1 MFALLASA
9 PGFVVAP
16 RTAQGRRSKELSS
29 RFQTIKAIAWQHSR
43 FGRLAANAR
52 LTVVKARLCGVP
64 ETPKFG
70 PNARR
75 RRTGVPH
82 DGSDQ
87 LHPTAKAPARGRSL
101 MDRPLFAP
109 HRPSRASRIISAP
122 RRRPFTAGLLALALA
137 LGGLATAHAQED
149 APDAATSTA
158 TGPGSIVKGTYGAWQ
173 VSCRTPP
180 GAKEEKCALVQS
192 VTAEDRPNVGL
203 TVVFYKA
210 VGEDKKLLRVVVPL
224 GVLLPTGLGL
234 KIDNQD
240 VGNAPCSSS
249 LTRRRP
255 ASASRSRCKASAR
268 RSTT

>member
-1 MFALLASA
+1 M
-9 PGFVVAP
+9 
-16 RTAQGRRSKELSS
+16 
-29 RFQTIKAIAWQHSR
+29 
-43 FGRLAANAR
+43 
-52 LTVVKARLCGVP
+52 
-64 ETPKFG
+64 
-70 PNARR
+70 
-75 RRTGVPH
+75 
-82 DGSDQ
+82 DQ
-87 LHPTAKAPARGRSL
+87 
-101 MDRPLFAP
+101 PLFAP
-109 HRPSRASRIISAP
+109 RRPARSSRITSLP

-137 LGGLATAHAQED
+137 LGGSSPASGQED

-210 VGEDKKLLRVVVPL
+210 IGEDKKLLRVVVPL

-240 VGNAPCSSS
+240 VGNAPFLKCSKRGCIAEVVLQDEVINKLKTGTNAMFIIFDTPEAGIGIPIS
-249 LTRRRP
+249 LQGFDE
-255 ASASRSRCKASAR
+255 ALNSLK
-268 RSTT
+268 